1 MNNFSTAITKTS
13 KKVFVTGAFWKG
25 LLNQTVGY
33 KSVLICDIIF
43 EYMQAYAKLQNNASK
58 ENGGKKS
65 ILESYNSLIR

>member
-1 MNNFSTAITKTS
+1 M
-13 KKVFVTGAFWKG
+13 
-25 LLNQTVGY
+25 GY